1 MNDKYE
7 ATLVEAW
14 SNMTSLSD
22 GDTKV
27 QPWMDITLEICHL
40 RGNIL
45 RPAPNE
51 IRESRKQLEKPV
63 YPFYVWNYVRD
74 EAFAVL
80 EENSLLVGLGAVV
93 SVRVRCLTN
102 DVDIYVDWRRGMDP
116 DVVHVTTVS
125 EPTKEKNNERYD
137 HT

>member
-125 EPTKEKNNERYD
+125 ETTKEKNNERYD